1 MSTARSAFTFGRDFT
16 KAGSGLPFIEPGQRV
31 PVPYPDH
38 VRLVEEARQAAYQQ
52 GIEEGRRM
60 QADHEQIRIAN
71 GLEAINAR
79 LEIATIEMRRLEET
93 ARSEALAFAMLFAR
107 KIAGRLIDTAPVGA
121 IEATARAIFN
131 DLRGSPHV
139 AVRVA
144 PDLVDPCKE
153 RLMGLLKENGIES
166 RLFVFPDPEIA
177 LGDCRIEWSDGGIV
191 RDRNRLENLVE
202 TSAKMLFPDAGD
214 GN

>member
-16 KAGSGLPFIEPGQRV
+16 KAGNGLPFIEPGQRV
-31 PVPYPDH
+31 PVAYAEH
-38 VRLVEEARQAAYQQ
+38 ARLLEETRQAAFQQ
-52 GIEEGRRM
+52 GVEEGRRL
-60 QADHEQIRIAN
+60 QADQEQIRIAN
-71 GLEAINAR
+71 GLGAILAR

-93 ARSEALAFAMLFAR
+93 ARHEALTFAMLFAR
-107 KIAGRLIDTAPVGA
+107 KIAGRLIETAPVGA

-153 RLMGLLKENGIES
+153 RLIGLLKENGIES

-191 RDRNRLENLVE
+191 RDRARLEHLIE
-202 TSAKMLFPDAGD
+202 TSAKMLFPDAQD
-214 GN
+214 